1 MRKLSELN
9 FLIVDS
15 VMSTNRVMA
24 EEMAEAPHG
33 TVLMAR
39 SQTAGRG
46 QRGNSW
52 EAASGMNVTMSLM
65 LRPERIDVRS
75 QWRMSQAVALGAVAH
90 LDRLLG
96 SVAADVSLKWPNDIY
111 VGDRKIGGILIE
123 NSLDGIKLR
132 RAIVGIGLNLNQRK
146 FVSDAPNPVS
156 AAMLTGLEYDVVS
169 VARGL
174 AASMLAEFDRADGA
188 VDFGWLDC
196 EYAARL
202 WHREG
207 MHPYIDAAT
216 GERFVAT
223 IARVEPDG
231 HLALC
236 LADGSERSYAFKE
249 VVQPVEPAF
258 DETSRDRSL

>member
-15 VMSTNRVMA
+15 ALSTNRVLSEDMGD
-24 EEMAEAPHG
+24 APHG

-52 EAASGMNVTMSLM
+52 EAAPGMNVTMSLV

-96 SVAADVSLKWPNDIY
+96 AAADVSLKWPNDIY
-111 VGDRKIGGILIE
+111 VGNRKIGGILIE
-123 NSLDGIKLR
+123 NSLDGMKLR

-146 FVSDAPNPVS
+146 FESDAPNPVS
-156 AAMLTGLEYDVVS
+156 AAMLTGLEYDVKS
-169 VARGL
+169 VAREL
-174 AASMLAEFDRADGA
+174 AASMLAEFDRADRA
-188 VDFGWLDC
+188 EDFGWLDR

-202 WHREG
+202 WHRVG
-207 MHPYIDAAT
+207 MHPYVDAAT
-216 GERFVAT
+216 GERFVAA

-231 HLALC
+231 RLILC

-249 VVQPVEPAF
+249 VVQPVEPA
-258 DETSRDRSL
+258 